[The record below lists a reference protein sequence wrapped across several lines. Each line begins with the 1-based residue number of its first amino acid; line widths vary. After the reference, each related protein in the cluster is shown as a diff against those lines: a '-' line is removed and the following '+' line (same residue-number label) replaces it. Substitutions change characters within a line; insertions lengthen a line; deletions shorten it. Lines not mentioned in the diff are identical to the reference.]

1 MQKQRRSFLKKAAVT
16 SAVVAVSAV
25 SVAASSSKK
34 VSDSNGVVIGKSDK
48 KEVLYKESI
57 AWEEYYKRALW
68 KEKLW
73 VKIVD

>member
-25 SVAASSSKK
+25 SVAANSSKK
-34 VSDSNGVVIGKSDK
+34 AINSNGVVIGKSDK

-57 AWEEYYKRALW
+57 AWEEYYKRAL
-68 KEKLW
+68 
-73 VKIVD
+73 